1 MGKLY
6 KHFKGG
12 IYKLLYISTHSETQE
27 KLVVYRSLKDNK
39 VYARPYSMFF
49 EDVTPGIKRFTPIKL
64 KRKP

>member
-12 IYKLLYISTHSETQE
+12 IYK